1 MKNHKPLIL
10 VYLSLHEKIMEE
22 TWKQGMADICHP
34 TRLQILSLVHKSPTN
49 FSTIATHVALSNS
62 EVSRHLNRLID
73 QDLLKKDAITRQISL
88 TKYGALIH
96 HSLQP
101 LQFFC
106 EFKHIFA
113 NHDILD
119 LPEFIL
125 ADLPLL
131 KNAEFISG
139 TGPVMFKMQEIT
151 ERAQKSLKMMV
162 DQPFPF
168 GKAGT
173 SVEFIV
179 PLRLI
184 ELRDKIEKTSIT
196 IDARLYDFVRYSICI
211 TDNDE
216 ALLFLPKNETNPDFE
231 SCFYVSS
238 SQNPAFLFI
247 CQLWNYFWKNGKRV

>member
-1 MKNHKPLIL
+1 M
-10 VYLSLHEKIMEE
+10 MQD
-22 TWKQGMADICHP
+22 TWKQVLADICHP
-34 TRLQILSLVHKSPTN
+34 TRLQILSIVQKSPSN
-49 FSTIATHVALSNS
+49 FSNIATQVALSNS
-62 EVSRHLNRLID
+62 EVSRHLNRLFD
-73 QDLLKKDAITRQISL
+73 QGVLEKDAKSRQISL

-96 HSLQP
+96 HSLVP
-101 LQFFC
+101 LHFFC
-106 EFKHIFA
+106 EFKHIFTK
-113 NHDILD
+113 HDILD
-119 LPEFIL
+119 LPEFLL

-131 KNAEFISG
+131 KNAEFIKG

-168 GKAGT
+168 GKVGT

-179 PLRLI
+179 PPSLMAM
-184 ELRDKIEKTSIT
+184 RDKIEKNSLT

-211 TDNDE
+211 TDNGE

-238 SQNPAFLFI
+238 PQNPAFLFI
-247 CQLWNYFWKNGKRV
+247 CQIWDHFWKNGKKIEEI